1 MCQSVFLFKIHKKQ
15 FFHEIHK
22 GKCTILCSPPDLYG
36 TSDGWGAQSG
46 AVRRGVHISKKK
58 CHPYGWHLRLSKNDK
73 TQSCNRA
80 AGRKDFFD
88 TLKCHPYGWHFIG
101 AQARWIAFPIRKNKI
116 APQRSGGRTTGSL
129 RDSYI
134 NKKHHPKDGVFL
146 WQAAPIK
153 ISAVFLVF
161 SMVSAFWGK
170 VFGACCFILLVA
182 AVQPK
187 KILWDLWNFVRSARF
202 CQRSPL

>member
-1 MCQSVFLFKIHKKQ
+1 M
-15 FFHEIHK
+15 HK
-22 GKCTILCSPPDLYG
+22 GGCTILCSPPDLYG

-80 AGRKDFFD
+80 AWIEWKGQKAPFAFNQAVEKFRKLDRQRSEKTFSTRWNAILMD
-88 TLKCHPYGWHFIG
+88 GISYG

-116 APQRSGGRTTGSL
+116 TPQWSGGRTTGSL
-129 RDSYI
+129 RDPYI

-146 WQAAPIK
+146 C
-153 ISAVFLVF
+153 VFTTL
-161 SMVSAFWGK
+161 
-170 VFGACCFILLVA
+170 
-182 AVQPK
+182 
-187 KILWDLWNFVRSARF
+187 
-202 CQRSPL
+202 